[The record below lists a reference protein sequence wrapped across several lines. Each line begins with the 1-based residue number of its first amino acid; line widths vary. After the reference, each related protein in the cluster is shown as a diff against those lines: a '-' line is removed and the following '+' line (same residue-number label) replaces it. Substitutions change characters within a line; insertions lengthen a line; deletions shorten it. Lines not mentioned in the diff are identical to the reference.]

1 MTELFQIEAEK
12 RTLIGKG
19 NSRANRNQGKI
30 PGIIYGEK
38 QDPIL
43 ITVEQKK
50 LKMAIENAGFFSK
63 QCEIKIDNNIFKV
76 LPKDLQLH
84 PVKESIIHILNI
96 FCG

>member
-19 NSRANRNQGKI
+19 NLELTERKI

-43 ITVEQKK
+43 TTVEQKIK
-50 LKMAIENAGFFSK
+50 DGYRKCWFLSK
-63 QCEIKIDNNIFKV
+63 QWN
-76 LPKDLQLH
+76 
-84 PVKESIIHILNI
+84 
-96 FCG
+96 